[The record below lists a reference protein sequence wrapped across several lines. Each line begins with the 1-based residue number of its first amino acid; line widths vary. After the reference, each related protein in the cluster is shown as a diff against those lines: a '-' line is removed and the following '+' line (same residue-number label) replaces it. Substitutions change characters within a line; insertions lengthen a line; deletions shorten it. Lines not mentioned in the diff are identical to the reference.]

1 MASGLSRESRPET
14 EVRLVIRED
23 DTTKALSLNFSVAID
38 LAEVV
43 VDPSKEAAVADLPQT
58 REKGDFGS
66 RRRPTESARPEV
78 EEAAQDWETLPSVV
92 LPERKVAENA
102 DRPAVD
108 EAPRPEVKG
117 RRRRRRR
124 RTKATRKQTTV
135 TARNPVRLQR
145 EPSQSESSLSSWDE
159 ILAEQASVCDIDRVC
174 PHCSDVHLSDR
185 RCRER
190 AQIARAK

>member
-38 LAEVV
+38 LAEVAV
-43 VDPSKEAAVADLPQT
+43 EPSKEAAVADLPQT

-124 RTKATRKQTTV
+124 PKAARKQTTS

-145 EPSQSESSLSSWDE
+145 ETSQSESSLTSWDE
-159 ILAEQASVCDIDRVC
+159 VFAEQASVFDIDRVC
-174 PHCSDVHLSDR
+174 PHCSDVHLRDK

-190 AQIARAK
+190 GQISRAK